1 MQCVLIIWWQFLLSK
16 VIEQKPA
23 KKKLTGFPV
32 SYTNYHNNLA
42 IG

>member
-1 MQCVLIIWWQFLLSK
+1 MQCCPDNLVAVSFIK
-16 VIEQKPA
+16 GDRTKTA